1 MLGLQGRLQIGGK
14 RGRGTAETKGEKY
27 LTFEEFKEKFN
38 KTYAS
43 EEDEMKARQKYLHN
57 VDRLQIYEGE
67 KFSVGVASMSD
78 QSNAEIERKT
88 GFKQGL
94 MTQKQ
99 TA

>member
-1 MLGLQGRLQIGGK
+1 
-14 RGRGTAETKGEKY
+14 
-27 LTFEEFKEKFN
+27 
-38 KTYAS
+38 
-43 EEDEMKARQKYLHN
+43 MKARQKYLHN

-67 KFSVGVASMSD
+67 KFSVGVTSMSD